1 MNGQIKAN
9 RKMRAYLVKEEFVLE
24 KLAQQK
30 FDEDL
35 RWKQN
40 VQATSRG
47 AISSIEAHSN
57 SFGSIMSKGGH
68 STFQS

>member
-1 MNGQIKAN
+1 MPFYDIYGQIKAT

-35 RWKQN
+35 RWK
-40 VQATSRG
+40 
-47 AISSIEAHSN
+47 
-57 SFGSIMSKGGH
+57 
-68 STFQS
+68 